1 MEIEIQEKKK
11 EKQGGM
17 SIFQLKEKQLRV
29 AAYVRVSTDMLDQQ
43 TSFKSQSLYY
53 EDYIESNP
61 NWKLVNIYRDEG
73 ISGTQV
79 KRRPAFRRMIRDA
92 TDGKIDLILTKSISR
107 FARNTLDTLKNVRW
121 LRDHNVIVYFEEE
134 RLNTSSMQGELVLT
148 ILSSIA
154 QQEIVNLSNH
164 VQKGV
169 KMRQQRG
176 IGPGVYDCY
185 GYNYDMKN
193 KKLVINKKHA
203 KVIKQ
208 IFNWYLEGYSF
219 YGIADKLTKMNVET
233 FSGETKWAASS
244 ISNILSNV
252 KYIGDVQ
259 LGKYYTADPI
269 THRMVKNRGERDMYY
284 VKNHHEAII
293 SRADFEM
300 VKKIR
305 NEKVKKYNNN
315 TENYKKYVFAHAKRC
330 GFCGASIK
338 RKMYSNGSIAKWIC
352 RRSAEEFSCP
362 ESKFWDEKLFKKVF
376 MDAVKV
382 SKQKIKKSNKYP
394 SIVNDGIEYV
404 SNCFNEMKN
413 IEFDEE
419 LFKKVIKYVFV
430 GGFHNGKVDPYF
442 IRIIFVNGKNQFI
455 NHNLQI
461 DGAKL
466 LEKSNFYKIFDF
478 ETDCL
483 FQYYENDENNIK
495 KRKWKTSID
504 VSVEFYTKNDE
515 EDWLWN

>member
-11 EKQGGM
+11 EKKGGM

-29 AAYVRVSTDMLDQQ
+29 ATYVRVSTDMLDQQ

-121 LRDHNVIVYFEEE
+121 LRAHNVIVYFEEE

-169 KMRQQRG
+169 KMRQQQG

-208 IFNWYLEGYSF
+208 
-219 YGIADKLTKMNVET
+219 M
-233 FSGETKWAASS
+233 
-244 ISNILSNV
+244 
-252 KYIGDVQ
+252 
-259 LGKYYTADPI
+259 
-269 THRMVKNRGERDMYY
+269 
-284 VKNHHEAII
+284 
-293 SRADFEM
+293 
-300 VKKIR
+300 
-305 NEKVKKYNNN
+305 
-315 TENYKKYVFAHAKRC
+315 
-330 GFCGASIK
+330 
-338 RKMYSNGSIAKWIC
+338 
-352 RRSAEEFSCP
+352 
-362 ESKFWDEKLFKKVF
+362 
-376 MDAVKV
+376 
-382 SKQKIKKSNKYP
+382 
-394 SIVNDGIEYV
+394 
-404 SNCFNEMKN
+404 
-413 IEFDEE
+413 
-419 LFKKVIKYVFV
+419 
-430 GGFHNGKVDPYF
+430 
-442 IRIIFVNGKNQFI
+442 VNG
-455 NHNLQI
+455 
-461 DGAKL
+461 
-466 LEKSNFYKIFDF
+466 
-478 ETDCL
+478 
-483 FQYYENDENNIK
+483 
-495 KRKWKTSID
+495 
-504 VSVEFYTKNDE
+504 
-515 EDWLWN
+515 